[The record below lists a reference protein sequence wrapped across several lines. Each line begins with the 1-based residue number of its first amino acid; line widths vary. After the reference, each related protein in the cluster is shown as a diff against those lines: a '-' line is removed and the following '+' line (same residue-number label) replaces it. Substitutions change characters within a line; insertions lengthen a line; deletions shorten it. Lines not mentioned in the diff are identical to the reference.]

1 MAWLVVYSIVELIT
15 GGGTELGGRVLTQLK
30 KTTGVFKG
38 FAKGGVVPPG
48 YPNDT
53 YPALLSSGEVVFT
66 PSQLRMLTG
75 AMDWSGEVRFEIEDD
90 KLVGILERR
99 ERRIN
104 SYR

>member
-1 MAWLVVYSIVELIT
+1 
-15 GGGTELGGRVLTQLK
+15 
-30 KTTGVFKG
+30 
-38 FAKGGVVPPG
+38 
-48 YPNDT
+48 
-53 YPALLSSGEVVFT
+53 LLSSGEVVFT